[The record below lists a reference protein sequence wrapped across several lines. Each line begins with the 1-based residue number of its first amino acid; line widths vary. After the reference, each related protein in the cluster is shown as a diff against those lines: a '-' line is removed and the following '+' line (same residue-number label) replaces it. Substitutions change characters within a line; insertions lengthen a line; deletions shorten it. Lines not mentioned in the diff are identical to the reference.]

1 MASAQQ
7 TQRHAC
13 STTQASGGSQPQ
25 SHLVIYH
32 IQTLNAAAFKTT
44 EDDWVVNRKKKKQY
58 GFHYSSLDQHLN
70 TMSLNWCIDF

>member
-1 MASAQQ
+1 MNEGMRHRQMASTQQ

-32 IQTLNAAAFKTT
+32 IQTLSVAAFKTT
-44 EDDWVVNRKKKKQY
+44 EDDWVVNRGKKNNMASTTAA
-58 GFHYSSLDQHLN
+58 SS
-70 TMSLNWCIDF
+70 SI